1 MTDPRAHDPRVR
13 LREALRELVRDDPAG
28 WSLPSLEVFR
38 NRLLDRTGSDYRPYA
53 ELLTEAARRGWC
65 QRLAQ
70 VRAGDP
76 RWDGLL
82 TPFVMHWSAE
92 RFVQPDM
99 ARWAAECWGVALG
112 VIEPERVRVAPP
124 APPPPARPAAAVAS
138 AAGSASTGSGG
149 SSGGALPGSTGGAL
163 GTGTPAGRRPW
174 RPPTARVP
182 VATAAASSAL
192 RATPAWMPRGAPP
205 GLLRGA
211 APINPQIPR
220 LLLAAVGV
228 LTVAFGIQVAGTPS
242 ADGGAQATALA
253 PARGI
258 VQGNGGGPRDTPA
271 APAPLADATQAA
283 PSPSVPGATS
293 PPASSAAAPGSPAGA
308 GGPGIPSLTGTL
320 LPVAADGGRLHY
332 VQPPRRA
339 GGEGARWRAPTP
351 ATSAAYDE
359 LHLADGEVWRGTV
372 EVVRAGTVLFRDRRT
387 GLRHEVRKEAVDFI
401 ITEFG
406 STVRFRAPLPSEA
419 TGSRAAARVPG
430 GTGAPAGTGA
440 RLPTSRPRR
449 AADLA
454 TPRGRGVGGA
464 YAVRFGLP
472 QVEGSSACR
481 DAWRRE
487 PGSLERAE
495 VRHEPGADTLVVAFL
510 GGDTFPS
517 TIDPDGFFASTFRI
531 VPDQARSSTAL
542 TTRLTGRFEPGGALA
557 VTVNLVFY
565 RRLRTGEDIACAVA
579 IPGRGTREP
588 ADGAPPPAPPSTLPR
603 RR

>member
-28 WSLPSLEVFR
+28 WSLPTLEVFR

-138 AAGSASTGSGG
+138 AAGSAGTGGGGASGGAFPGSGG
-149 SSGGALPGSTGGAL
+149 GGAL
-163 GTGTPAGRRPW
+163 GTGTPAARRPW
-174 RPPTARVP
+174 RPPTARMP
-182 VATAAASSAL
+182 VVSAAAPSAQRATA
-192 RATPAWMPRGAPP
+192 AWMPRGAPP

-211 APINPQIPR
+211 APINPHIPR
-220 LLLAAVGV
+220 LLLAAVGA

-242 ADGGAQATALA
+242 ADAGAQAVAVA

-258 VQGNGGGPRDTPA
+258 APESGGVPRDSIGARATPT
-271 APAPLADATQAA
+271 ADPSQAA

-293 PPASSAAAPGSPAGA
+293 PPAASGAALGAGTGA

-320 LPVAADGGRLHY
+320 LPVAADGGRLQY

-339 GGEGARWRAPTP
+339 GGEGAGRRAPAPT
-351 ATSAAYDE
+351 TSAAYDE
-359 LHLADGEVWRGTV
+359 LHLSDGEVWRGTV

-406 STVRFRAPLPSEA
+406 STVRFRAPLPGEA
-419 TGSRAAARVPG
+419 PERRAIARGQG

-440 RLPTSRPRR
+440 RLPTARARR

-454 TPRGRGVGGA
+454 TPRGRGVGGR

-472 QVEGSSACR
+472 QVDGSSACR

-487 PGSLERAE
+487 PGSMERAE

-517 TIDPDGFFASTFRI
+517 TIDPEGYFASTFRI

-542 TTRLTGRFEPGGALA
+542 TTRLTGRFEAGGALA

-579 IPGRGTREP
+579 IPGRGTRDAVE
-588 ADGAPPPAPPSTLPR
+588 GAPPPAPPR